1 MEEYINEI
9 KKILQ
14 LPKIEEC
21 ENVLCVQPHPDD
33 GDISSGATIAKL
45 TSLGKK
51 VTYLFVTDGSAGIN
65 GKSRMETAKIRKNE
79 EIKAAKMLGVKDLI
93 WLDHPDAGEYSVS
106 DLKSEIIKV
115 IRKLKPD
122 LIMTVDPFLPY
133 EFHPDHIS
141 TGIATAQAALF
152 YNNSIVKAVDK
163 DYEPY
168 ALRAMAFFF
177 TAFPNQFVCVDD
189 FWEKKFQAIFE
200 HKSQVSPETF
210 KLYRE
215 YFDIKGKFYGEK
227 IGCKYAEGFKVLIPE
242 MFHAFAEN
250 LWI

>member
-1 MEEYINEI
+1 MENYLNEL
-9 KKILQ
+9 KKMLQ
-14 LPKIEEC
+14 FPKIEDC
-21 ENVLCVQPHPDD
+21 NNVLCIQPHPDD
-33 GDISSGATIAKL
+33 GDISSGATVAKL

-65 GKSRMETAKIRKNE
+65 GKSRSEASKIRKIEQTN
-79 EIKAAKMLGVKDLI
+79 AAKILGVSDLI
-93 WLDHPDAGEYSVS
+93 WLDHPDAGEYSMS
-106 DLKSEIIKV
+106 DLKGEIIKWV
-115 IRKLKPD
+115 RKLKPD

-133 EFHPDHIS
+133 EFHPDHIA

-152 YNNSIVKAVDK
+152 YNNPIIGGTDEE
-163 DYEPY
+163 YTPY
-168 ALRAMAFFF
+168 ALKVMAFFF

-215 YFDIKGKFYGEK
+215 YFEIKAKSYGKK
-227 IGCKYAEGFKVLIPE
+227 IGCKYAEGFKILIPE

-250 LWI
+250 LWM

>member
-1 MEEYINEI
+1 MEKYINEI

-14 LPKIEEC
+14 IPKIESC

-45 TSLGKK
+45 ASLGKK
-51 VTYLFVTDGSAGIN
+51 VTYLFVTDGSAGIT
-65 GKSRMETAKIRKNE
+65 GKSRSEAAKIRKDE
-79 EIKAAKMLGVKDLI
+79 ETKAAGILGVKDLI
-93 WLDHPDAGEYSVS
+93 WLDHPDAGEYSIS
-106 DLKSEIIKV
+106 DLKSEIIDV
-115 IRKLKPD
+115 IRNLKPD

-152 YNNSIVKAVDK
+152 YNNSIVKKTDK
-163 DYEPY
+163 NYVPH
-168 ALRAMAFFF
+168 ALKAMAFFF
-177 TAFPNQFVCVDD
+177 TAFPNQFICVDD
-189 FWEKKFQAIFE
+189 QWEIKFRAISE
-200 HKSQVSPETF
+200 HKSQIDPETF
-210 KLYRE
+210 KLYRK
-215 YFDIKGKFYGEK
+215 YFDIKGKSYGEK
-227 IGCKYAEGFKVLIPE
+227 VDCKYAEGFKVLIPE